1 MSIEKIS
8 YEHSMNIKMCLI
20 FLKYARTF
28 YTSYKKKKGDDHCG
42 SCVWAVNRSSR
53 VVWAKPNR
61 IWAFRRRSVIFGF
74 VRFGGK
80 SETEPNPVRDEP
92 YSRIHRGRAL
102 YVARQADS
110 GGPHR
115 PSPIPSDA
123 GDSNPGELSL
133 SCSLPRFMIS
143 FVITSTL
150 MVCF

>member
-1 MSIEKIS
+1 MSIEKNS

-80 SETEPNPVRDEP
+80 SETEPNPVRDESIEGVLYMLRDRQTAAAP
-92 YSRIHRGRAL
+92 IGHR
-102 YVARQADS
+102 
-110 GGPHR
+110 
-115 PSPIPSDA
+115 
-123 GDSNPGELSL
+123 LSL
-133 SCSLPRFMIS
+133 RTPAIRIQVS
-143 FVITSTL
+143 FPFLVAYPVL
-150 MVCF
+150 